1 MLFTAQTSSAS
12 NGMNMIGYGAE
23 SITMGG
29 ADLAITDS
37 PTAMNINPSGIGQ
50 CTHPEVSLG
59 VGLMRPSL
67 SHEDGLGNN
76 RGDVLD
82 RYPMPFLGYV
92 HPVKNFTF
100 GVGMFVQGGIG
111 AEYPDLTTP
120 FSAMANSGQV
130 PPGFFDGDSVP
141 DTDATLTRV
150 MHAKLTPAVAWRAH
164 PALTLGASL
173 NLSYARAE
181 MKLFPETS
189 VMADLDH
196 SGAAGDGPGDFFFG
210 MHVEDMSSF
219 NYGLRVGFQYK
230 AGALS
235 VGGAYCTKT
244 PLDYE
249 GGTTNLNLSAL
260 GLGNVTY
267 DAKMTGF
274 AWPQQFGLGLAYRVN
289 SWLLVAGD
297 MDWTDWSSAIETVT
311 IEAENPDE
319 PMAPSS
325 REIHL
330 QMDWEDQW
338 VWAAG
343 VELTPVRDFAVRLG
357 YNHGDSPITESRLR
371 PLFPAIG
378 EDHIT
383 GGFGVTKGPW
393 IFDLGLEYVLQT
405 KKTNNSLDR
414 TVNLF
419 GPGSKETLSQFVAHF
434 MVRLVLFS

>member
-173 NLSYARAE
+173 NLSYAR
-181 MKLFPETS
+181 
-189 VMADLDH
+189 
-196 SGAAGDGPGDFFFG
+196 
-210 MHVEDMSSF
+210 
-219 NYGLRVGFQYK
+219 
-230 AGALS
+230 
-235 VGGAYCTKT
+235 
-244 PLDYE
+244 
-249 GGTTNLNLSAL
+249 
-260 GLGNVTY
+260 
-267 DAKMTGF
+267 
-274 AWPQQFGLGLAYRVN
+274 
-289 SWLLVAGD
+289 
-297 MDWTDWSSAIETVT
+297 
-311 IEAENPDE
+311 
-319 PMAPSS
+319 
-325 REIHL
+325 
-330 QMDWEDQW
+330 
-338 VWAAG
+338 
-343 VELTPVRDFAVRLG
+343 
-357 YNHGDSPITESRLR
+357 
-371 PLFPAIG
+371 
-378 EDHIT
+378 
-383 GGFGVTKGPW
+383 
-393 IFDLGLEYVLQT
+393 
-405 KKTNNSLDR
+405 
-414 TVNLF
+414 
-419 GPGSKETLSQFVAHF
+419 
-434 MVRLVLFS
+434 